1 MRRRPMLFAPDIPIR
16 DLNPTPQSA
25 CLPMAS
31 PNILTVD
38 DDPQV
43 LAAIARDLRR
53 QYGKDYRI
61 IVQQHRGQIL
71 VESEPGKTRFRV
83 QLPRS

>member
-1 MRRRPMLFAPDIPIR
+1 MRRRPMLFAPDIPIL
-16 DLNPTPQSA
+16 DLNPTPHSA
-25 CLPMAS
+25 FLPMAS
-31 PNILTVD
+31 PIILTVD

>member
-1 MRRRPMLFAPDIPIR
+1 
-16 DLNPTPQSA
+16 
-25 CLPMAS
+25 MAS
-31 PNILTVD
+31 PIILTVD